1 MFRKNMLFCD
11 YYEEWVKL
19 YKEGSIRPVTMK
31 KYNLTLHWLKTL
43 IPNLRVRQLDR
54 ANYQK
59 LINAYAETHE
69 KQTTMDFHCQVKA
82 AIMDAIDEGLIK
94 KDPTRKVIIG
104 GKMPKAKKEKYLS
117 LVELQKLTQD
127 LDLENGINNDWLI
140 YLISKTGL
148 RFSEAV
154 GLTPVDFNFDKA
166 TISINKTWNY
176 KDGGKFDY
184 TKNDTSMRV
193 IPIDKKL
200 NKEFK
205 KLCKDLPSNKPIFIG
220 EEGNIYNSTVND
232 ALKRHCKKVGIT
244 NISVHG
250 LRHTHA
256 SILLYSGVSVLSV
269 SKRLG
274 HSNIATTQKVY
285 LHIIL
290 ELENKDKNKIMKSLE
305 II

>member
-117 LVELQKLTQD
+117 LVELQKLIQD

-184 TKNDTSMRV
+184 TKNDTSRRV
-193 IPIDKKL
+193 ISIDKKL

-220 EEGNIYNSTVND
+220 EAGNIYNSTVND

-290 ELENKDKNKIMKSLE
+290 ELENKDKNKMMKSLE

>member
-1 MFRKNMLFCD
+1 MLFCD

-31 KYNLTLHWLKTL
+31 KYNLTQQWLKTL
-43 IPNLRVRQLDR
+43 IPNLKVKQLDR

-59 LINAYAETHE
+59 LINAYAESHE

-82 AIMDAIDEGLIK
+82 SIMDAIDEGLIK

-117 LVELQKLTQD
+117 LAELQKLTQD

-154 GLTPVDFNFDKA
+154 GLTPDDFNFDKA

-193 IPIDKKL
+193 ISIDKKL

-205 KLCKDLPSNKPIFIG
+205 KMCKNLPSNKPIFIG

-232 ALKRHCKKVGIT
+232 ALKRHCKKVGIAD
-244 NISVHG
+244 ISIHG

-274 HSNIATTQKVY
+274 HSNISTTQKVY

-290 ELENKDKNKIMKSLE
+290 ELENKDKNKMMKSLE

>member
-31 KYNLTLHWLKTL
+31 KYNLTQQWLKTL
-43 IPNLRVRQLDR
+43 IPNLKVKQLDR

-59 LINAYAETHE
+59 LINAYAESHE
-69 KQTTMDFHCQVKA
+69 KQTTMDFHCQIKA
-82 AIMDAIDEGLIK
+82 AVMDAIDEGLIK

-117 LVELQKLTQD
+117 LAELQKLTQD

-140 YLISKTGL
+140 YLVSKTGL

-154 GLTPVDFNFDKA
+154 GLTPDDFNFDKS

-193 IPIDKKL
+193 ISIDKKL

-205 KLCKDLPSNKPIFIG
+205 KMCKNLPSNKPIFIG

-232 ALKRHCKKVGIT
+232 ALKRHCKKVGIAD
-244 NISVHG
+244 ISIHG

-274 HSNIATTQKVY
+274 HSNISTTQKVY

-290 ELENKDKNKIMKSLE
+290 ELENKDKNKMMKSLE

>member
-94 KDPTRKVIIG
+94 KDPTHKVIIG

-290 ELENKDKNKIMKSLE
+290 ELENKDKNKMMKSLE

>member
-1 MFRKNMLFCD
+1 MLFCD

-31 KYNLTLHWLKTL
+31 KYNLTLQWLKTL
-43 IPNLRVRQLDR
+43 IPNLKVKQLDR

-59 LINAYAETHE
+59 LINAYAESHE

-256 SILLYSGVSVLSV
+256 SILLYSGVSILSV

-274 HSNIATTQKVY
+274 HASVSTTQKVY

-290 ELENKDKNKIMKSLE
+290 ELENKDKNKMMKSLE

>member
-43 IPNLRVRQLDR
+43 VPNLRVRQLDR

-256 SILLYSGVSVLSV
+256 SILLYSGVSILSV

-274 HSNIATTQKVY
+274 HASVSTTQKVY

-290 ELENKDKNKIMKSLE
+290 ELENKDKNKMMKSLE

>member
-43 IPNLRVRQLDR
+43 IPNLRVKQLDR

-290 ELENKDKNKIMKSLE
+290 ELENKDKNKMMKSLE

>member
-1 MFRKNMLFCD
+1 MLFCD
-11 YYEEWVKL
+11 YYKEWVKL

-274 HSNIATTQKVY
+274 HSNISTTQKVY

-290 ELENKDKNKIMKSLE
+290 ELENKDKNKMMKSLE

>member
-1 MFRKNMLFCD
+1 MLFCD
-11 YYEEWVKL
+11 YYEVWVKL
-19 YKEGSIRPVTMK
+19 YIEGSIRPVTMK

-250 LRHTHA
+250 LRHTQA

-274 HSNIATTQKVY
+274 HSNIAITQKVY

-290 ELENKDKNKIMKSLE
+290 ELENKDKNKMMKSLE
-305 II
+305 IL

>member
-11 YYEEWVKL
+11 YYEEWIKL

-31 KYNLTLHWLKTL
+31 KYNLTLQWLRTL
-43 IPNLRVRQLDR
+43 IPDLKVKQLDR

-59 LINAYAETHE
+59 LINAYAESHE
-69 KQTTMDFHCQVKA
+69 KQTTMDFHCQVKS
-82 AIMDAIDEGLIK
+82 AIMDAMDEGLIK
-94 KDPTRKVIIG
+94 KDPTRRVTIS

-176 KDGGKFDY
+176 KDGGRFDY
-184 TKNDTSMRV
+184 TKNETSIRV

-205 KLCKDLPSNKPIFIG
+205 KLCKDLSPDKPIFIG

-290 ELENKDKNKIMKSLE
+290 ELENKDKNKMMKSLE

>member
-69 KQTTMDFHCQVKA
+69 KQTTMDFQCQVKA

>member
-1 MFRKNMLFCD
+1 MLFCD
-11 YYEEWVKL
+11 YYEEWLGL
-19 YKEGSIRPVTMK
+19 YKEGSIRAITMK
-31 KYNLTLHWLKTL
+31 KYNLTLRWLRTL
-43 IPNLRVRQLDR
+43 IPKLKIKELDR
-54 ANYQK
+54 ANYQR
-59 LINAYAETHE
+59 LINAYALSHE

-117 LVELQKLTQD
+117 LAELQKLINN
-127 LDLENGINNDWLI
+127 LDLGNDINNDWLI
-140 YLISKTGL
+140 YLIAKTGL

-154 GLTPVDFNFDKA
+154 GLTPADFNFTKS

-176 KDGGKFDY
+176 KDGGGFDY
-184 TKNDTSMRV
+184 TKNKTSMR
-193 IPIDKKL
+193 IITIDKKL
-200 NKEFK
+200 NNAFK
-205 KLCKDLPSNKPIFIG
+205 KLCKNLPLNEPIFIG
-220 EEGNIYNSTVND
+220 KSGNIYNSTVND
-232 ALKRHCKKVGIT
+232 TLRKHCKNTGIT
-244 NISVHG
+244 NISLHG

-290 ELENKDKNKIMKSLE
+290 ELENKDNSKMMKSLE

>member
-290 ELENKDKNKIMKSLE
+290 ELENKDENKIMKSLE

>member
-290 ELENKDKNKIMKSLE
+290 ELENKDKNKMMKSLE

>member
-11 YYEEWVKL
+11 YYEEWIKL

-59 LINAYAETHE
+59 LINAYAESHE

-127 LDLENGINNDWLI
+127 LDLVNGINNDWLI

-290 ELENKDKNKIMKSLE
+290 ELENKDKNKMMKSLE

>member
-1 MFRKNMLFCD
+1 MLFCD

-31 KYNLTLHWLKTL
+31 KYNLTQQWLKTL
-43 IPNLRVRQLDR
+43 IPNLKVKQLDR

-59 LINAYAETHE
+59 LINAYAESHE
-69 KQTTMDFHCQVKA
+69 KQTTMDFHCQIKA
-82 AIMDAIDEGLIK
+82 AVMDAIDEGLIK

-117 LVELQKLTQD
+117 LAELQKLTQD

-140 YLISKTGL
+140 YLVSKTGL

-154 GLTPVDFNFDKA
+154 GLTPDDFNFDKS

-193 IPIDKKL
+193 ISIDKKL

-205 KLCKDLPSNKPIFIG
+205 KMCKNLPSNKPIFIG

-232 ALKRHCKKVGIT
+232 ALKRHCKKVGIAD
-244 NISVHG
+244 ISIHG

-274 HSNIATTQKVY
+274 HSNISTTQKVY

-290 ELENKDKNKIMKSLE
+290 ELENKDKNKMMKSLE

>member
-1 MFRKNMLFCD
+1 
-11 YYEEWVKL
+11 
-19 YKEGSIRPVTMK
+19 
-31 KYNLTLHWLKTL
+31 
-43 IPNLRVRQLDR
+43 
-54 ANYQK
+54 
-59 LINAYAETHE
+59 
-69 KQTTMDFHCQVKA
+69 
-82 AIMDAIDEGLIK
+82 
-94 KDPTRKVIIG
+94 
-104 GKMPKAKKEKYLS
+104 
-117 LVELQKLTQD
+117 
-127 LDLENGINNDWLI
+127 
-140 YLISKTGL
+140 
-148 RFSEAV
+148 
-154 GLTPVDFNFDKA
+154 
-166 TISINKTWNY
+166 
-176 KDGGKFDY
+176 
-184 TKNDTSMRV
+184 MRV

-256 SILLYSGVSVLSV
+256 SILLYSGVSMLGV

-274 HSNIATTQKVY
+274 HANVSTTQKVY

-290 ELENKDKNKIMKSLE
+290 ELENKDKNKMMKSLE

>member
-1 MFRKNMLFCD
+1 MFKKNVLFCD

-19 YKEGSIRPVTMK
+19 YKEGSIRSVTLK
-31 KYNLTLHWLKTL
+31 KYNLTLYWLRTL
-43 IPNLRVRQLDR
+43 IPNIKIKQLNR

-59 LINAYAETHE
+59 LINAYAENHE
-69 KQTTMDFHCQVKA
+69 KQTTMDFHCQVKS
-82 AIMDAIDEGLIK
+82 AIIDAIDEGLIK

-104 GKMPKAKKEKYLS
+104 GRMSKVKKEKYLS
-117 LVELQKLTQD
+117 LLELQKLIQD

-154 GLTPVDFNFDKA
+154 GLTPADFNFDKSI
-166 TISINKTWNY
+166 ISINKTWNY
-176 KDGGKFDY
+176 KAGGMFDY

-193 IPIDKKL
+193 ISIDKKL
-200 NKEFK
+200 NREFK
-205 KLCKDLPSNKPIFIG
+205 KLCKDLPLNKPIFVSDG
-220 EEGNIYNSTVND
+220 GNIYNSTVND
-232 ALKRHCKKVGIT
+232 ILKRHCKNAGIT

-290 ELENKDKNKIMKSLE
+290 ELENKDKNKMMKSLE

>member
-31 KYNLTLHWLKTL
+31 KYNLTLQWLRIL
-43 IPNLRVRQLDR
+43 IPNLRVKQLDR

-59 LINAYAETHE
+59 LINAYAENHE

-82 AIMDAIDEGLIK
+82 AVMDAIDEGLIK

-117 LVELQKLTQD
+117 LVELQKLIKD

-148 RFSEAV
+148 RFSEAI

-184 TKNDTSMRV
+184 TKNDTSMRI

-220 EEGNIYNSTVND
+220 KEGNIYNSTVND

-290 ELENKDKNKIMKSLE
+290 ELENKDKNKMMKSLE